1 MANPMNDA
9 FSTLLSAIKKNGT
22 NGNGNGN
29 GLKIRDRPD
38 YQEKL
43 KQINSHNWQRH
54 EQTGDL
60 LLDTPDQKRA
70 YQEMIMLSGSTSA
83 KKNVFREDLDFLKN
97 DNRSLGNVQVDG
109 VSSRVKANRSF
120 SKLTNPNQIKFNQR
134 AKYDLSLKAGAE
146 TRDYR
151 LKEGGKNSKQV
162 IKAMKEYGIYT
173 PEAYTEFQQW
183 NIRSVEDYISTI
195 PKGFTAGH
203 AKSAH
208 KGGPMTARNLWKEAS
223 GENYS
228 RQHKQDASDELLDAI
243 GADRSW
249 KIAVGKYFGLIEKT
263 EAEKLFNEED
273 MIESLA
279 TGNWK
284 SVLEKRKAAKT

>member
-1 MANPMNDA
+1 MANPMNEA
-9 FSTLLSAIKKNGT
+9 FSTLLSAIKKNPS
-22 NGNGNGN
+22 GNA
-29 GLKIRDRPD
+29 LKIRNRPD
-38 YQEKL
+38 YQTKL

-60 LLDTPDQKRA
+60 LLDTPDKKRV
-70 YQEMIMLSGSTSA
+70 YQEMLMLSGSTSA
-83 KKNVFREDLDFLKN
+83 NRNIFREDVDFLKQGG
-97 DNRSLGNVQVDG
+97 SLGNVVVDG
-109 VSSRVKANRSF
+109 TPSRVKANRSF
-120 SKLTNPNQIKFNQR
+120 SKLTNPNQIKFNNR
-134 AKYDLSLKAGAE
+134 ARYDQSLKAGAE

-162 IKAMKEYGIYT
+162 IQAMKEYGIYT
-173 PEAYTEFQQW
+173 PEKYTEFQQW
-183 NIRSVEDYISTI
+183 NIRSVEDYIATI

-203 AKSAH
+203 AKSAV

-249 KIAVGKYFGLIEKT
+249 KIAVGKYFGLIDKT
-263 EAEKLFNEED
+263 EAEKLFTEED

-279 TGNWK
+279 TGNWQ
-284 SVLEKRKAAKT
+284 SVLEKRRAAQT

>member
-1 MANPMNDA
+1 MNEA
-9 FSTLLSAIKKNGT
+9 FSTLLSAIKKNPTETTG
-22 NGNGNGN
+22 GR
-29 GLKIRDRPD
+29 KIRKRPD
-38 YQEKL
+38 YQAKL
-43 KQINSHNWQRH
+43 KEINSHNWQRH

-60 LLDTPDQKRA
+60 LLDTPDKKRV
-70 YQEMIMLSGSTSA
+70 YQEMLMLSGSTSA
-83 KKNVFREDLDFLKN
+83 SRNIFREDVDFLKQGG
-97 DNRSLGNVQVDG
+97 SLGNVVVDG
-109 VSSRVKANRSF
+109 TPSRVKANRSF
-120 SKLTNPNQIKFNQR
+120 SKLTNPNQIKFNNR

-151 LKEGGKNSKQV
+151 LKEGGKNSKEV

-183 NIRSVEDYISTI
+183 NIRSVEDYIATI
-195 PKGFTAGH
+195 PRGYTAGH
-203 AKSAH
+203 AKSAA

-228 RQHKQDASDELLDAI
+228 RQHKQDASEGLLDAI
-243 GADRSW
+243 GADRTW

-263 EAEKLFNEED
+263 EAEKLFTEDD

-279 TGNWK
+279 TGNWQ
-284 SVLEKRKAAKT
+284 SVLEKRRAAKT

>member
-1 MANPMNDA
+1 MNEA
-9 FSTLLSAIKKNGT
+9 FSTLLSAIKKNPTETTG
-22 NGNGNGN
+22 
-29 GLKIRDRPD
+29 GLKIRKRPD
-38 YQEKL
+38 YQTKL
-43 KQINSHNWQRH
+43 KEINSHNWQRH

-60 LLDTPDQKRA
+60 LLDTPDKKRV
-70 YQEMIMLSGSTSA
+70 YQEMLMWSGSTSA
-83 KKNVFREDLDFLKN
+83 SRNIFREDVDFLKQGG
-97 DNRSLGNVQVDG
+97 SLGNVVVDG
-109 VSSRVKANRSF
+109 TPSRVKANRSF
-120 SKLTNPNQIKFNQR
+120 SKLTNPNQIKFNNR

-151 LKEGGKNSKQV
+151 LKEGGKNSKEV

-183 NIRSVEDYISTI
+183 NIRSVEDYIATI
-195 PKGFTAGH
+195 PRGYTAGH
-203 AKSAH
+203 AKSAA

-243 GADRSW
+243 GADRTW
-249 KIAVGKYFGLIEKT
+249 KIAVGKYFGLVEKT
-263 EAEKLFNEED
+263 AAEKLFTEDD

-279 TGNWK
+279 TGNWQ
-284 SVLEKRKAAKT
+284 SVLEKRKAAQT

>member
-9 FSTLLSAIKKNGT
+9 FSTLLGALKKNG
-22 NGNGNGN
+22 NDS
-29 GLKIRDRPD
+29 LKIRQRPD
-38 YQEKL
+38 YQEML
-43 KQINSHNWQRH
+43 KEINSHNWVRH
-54 EQTGDL
+54 ETTGDL
-60 LLDTPDQKRA
+60 VIDNPEMKRS
-70 YQEMIMLSGSTSA
+70 YQRMIMLSGSTSA
-83 KKNVFREDLDFLKN
+83 KNNLFREDLDFLKN
-97 DNRSLGNVQVDG
+97 NNRGLGNVVIDG
-109 VSSRVKANRSF
+109 KPARVKANRGF
-120 SKLTNPNQIKFNQR
+120 SKLTDPRQIKFNDR

-151 LKEGGKNSKQV
+151 LKEGGKNSKAV

-173 PEAYTEFQQW
+173 PENYTEFQQW
-183 NIRSVEDYISTI
+183 NIRSVEDYIATI
-195 PKGFTAGH
+195 PKGYTAGH
-203 AKSAH
+203 AKSAA

-243 GADRSW
+243 GADRTW

-263 EAEKLFNEED
+263 EAEKLFTEDD
-273 MIESLA
+273 MIEALA

-284 SVLEKRKAAKT
+284 TVLEKRKAAKK

>member
-1 MANPMNDA
+1 MNEA
-9 FSTLLSAIKKNGT
+9 FSTLLSAIKKNPTETTG
-22 NGNGNGN
+22 
-29 GLKIRDRPD
+29 GLKIRKRPD
-38 YQEKL
+38 YQAKL
-43 KQINSHNWQRH
+43 KEINSHNWQRH

-60 LLDTPDQKRA
+60 LLDTPDKKRV
-70 YQEMIMLSGSTSA
+70 YQEMLMLSGSTSA
-83 KKNVFREDLDFLKN
+83 SRNIFREDVDFLKQGG
-97 DNRSLGNVQVDG
+97 SLGNVVVDG
-109 VSSRVKANRSF
+109 TPSRVKANRSF
-120 SKLTNPNQIKFNQR
+120 SKLTNPNQIKFNNR

-151 LKEGGKNSKQV
+151 LKEGGKNSKEV

-183 NIRSVEDYISTI
+183 NIRSVEDYIATI
-195 PKGFTAGH
+195 PRGYTAGH
-203 AKSAH
+203 AKSAA

-243 GADRSW
+243 GADRTW

-263 EAEKLFNEED
+263 EAEKLFTEDD

-279 TGNWK
+279 TGNWQ
-284 SVLEKRKAAKT
+284 SVLEKRRAAKT

>member
-1 MANPMNDA
+1 MNEA
-9 FSTLLSAIKKNGT
+9 FSTLLSAIKKNPTETTG
-22 NGNGNGN
+22 
-29 GLKIRDRPD
+29 GLKIRKRPD
-38 YQEKL
+38 YQTKL
-43 KQINSHNWQRH
+43 KEINSHNWQRH

-60 LLDTPDQKRA
+60 LLDTPDKKRV
-70 YQEMIMLSGSTSA
+70 YQEMLMLSGSTSA
-83 KKNVFREDLDFLKN
+83 SRNIFREDVDFLKQGG
-97 DNRSLGNVQVDG
+97 SLGNVVVDG
-109 VSSRVKANRSF
+109 TPSRVKANRSF
-120 SKLTNPNQIKFNQR
+120 SKLTNPNQIKFNNR

-151 LKEGGKNSKQV
+151 LKEGGKNSKEV

-183 NIRSVEDYISTI
+183 NIRSVEDYIATI
-195 PKGFTAGH
+195 PRGYTAGH
-203 AKSAH
+203 AKSAA

-243 GADRSW
+243 GADRTW

-263 EAEKLFNEED
+263 EAEKLFTEDD

-279 TGNWK
+279 TGNWQ
-284 SVLEKRKAAKT
+284 SVLEKRRAAKT

>member
-1 MANPMNDA
+1 MANPMNEA
-9 FSTLLSAIKKNGT
+9 FSTLLSAIKKNPTETTG
-22 NGNGNGN
+22 
-29 GLKIRDRPD
+29 GLKIRKRPD
-38 YQEKL
+38 YQAKL
-43 KQINSHNWQRH
+43 KEINSHNWQRH

-60 LLDTPDQKRA
+60 LLDTPDKKRV
-70 YQEMIMLSGSTSA
+70 YQEMLMLSGSTSA
-83 KKNVFREDLDFLKN
+83 SRNIFREDVDFLKQGG
-97 DNRSLGNVQVDG
+97 SLGNVVVDG
-109 VSSRVKANRSF
+109 TPSRVKANRSF
-120 SKLTNPNQIKFNQR
+120 SKLTNPNQIKFNNR

-151 LKEGGKNSKQV
+151 LKEGGKNSKEV

-183 NIRSVEDYISTI
+183 NIRSVEDYIATI
-195 PKGFTAGH
+195 PKGYTAGH
-203 AKSAH
+203 AKSAA

-243 GADRSW
+243 GADRTW

-263 EAEKLFNEED
+263 EAEKLFTEDD
-273 MIESLA
+273 MIEALA
-279 TGNWK
+279 TGNWQ
-284 SVLEKRKAAKT
+284 SVLEKRRAAQT

>member
-1 MANPMNDA
+1 
-9 FSTLLSAIKKNGT
+9 
-22 NGNGNGN
+22 
-29 GLKIRDRPD
+29 
-38 YQEKL
+38 
-43 KQINSHNWQRH
+43 
-54 EQTGDL
+54 
-60 LLDTPDQKRA
+60 
-70 YQEMIMLSGSTSA
+70 MLSGSTSA
-83 KKNVFREDLDFLKN
+83 SRNIFREDVDFLKQGG
-97 DNRSLGNVQVDG
+97 SLGNVVVDG
-109 VSSRVKANRSF
+109 TPSRVKANRSF
-120 SKLTNPNQIKFNQR
+120 SKLTNPNQIKFNNR

-151 LKEGGKNSKQV
+151 LKEGGKNSKEV

-183 NIRSVEDYISTI
+183 NIRSVEDYIATI
-195 PKGFTAGH
+195 PRGYTAGH
-203 AKSAH
+203 AKSAA

-243 GADRSW
+243 GADRTW

-263 EAEKLFNEED
+263 EAEKLFTEDD

-279 TGNWK
+279 TGNWQ
-284 SVLEKRKAAKT
+284 SVLEKRKAAQT

>member
-1 MANPMNDA
+1 MNEA
-9 FSTLLSAIKKNGT
+9 FSTLLSAIKKNPTETTG
-22 NGNGNGN
+22 
-29 GLKIRDRPD
+29 GLKIRKRPD
-38 YQEKL
+38 YQAKL
-43 KQINSHNWQRH
+43 KEINSHNWQRH

-60 LLDTPDQKRA
+60 LLDTPDKKRV
-70 YQEMIMLSGSTSA
+70 YQEMLMLSGSTSA
-83 KKNVFREDLDFLKN
+83 SRNIFREDVDFLKQGG
-97 DNRSLGNVQVDG
+97 SLGNVVVDG
-109 VSSRVKANRSF
+109 TPSRVKANRSF
-120 SKLTNPNQIKFNQR
+120 SKLTNPNQIKFNNR

-151 LKEGGKNSKQV
+151 LKEGGKNSKEV

-183 NIRSVEDYISTI
+183 NIRSVEDYIATI
-195 PKGFTAGH
+195 PRGYTAGH
-203 AKSAH
+203 AKSAA

-243 GADRSW
+243 GADRTW

-263 EAEKLFNEED
+263 EAEKLFTEDD

-279 TGNWK
+279 TGNWQ
-284 SVLEKRKAAKT
+284 SVLEKRKAAQT

>member
-1 MANPMNDA
+1 MNEA
-9 FSTLLSAIKKNGT
+9 FSTLLSAIKKNPTEATG
-22 NGNGNGN
+22 
-29 GLKIRDRPD
+29 GLKIRKRPD
-38 YQEKL
+38 YQAKL
-43 KQINSHNWQRH
+43 KEINSHNWQRH

-60 LLDTPDQKRA
+60 LLDTPDKKRV
-70 YQEMIMLSGSTSA
+70 YQEMLMLSGSTSA
-83 KKNVFREDLDFLKN
+83 SRNIFREDVDFLKQGG
-97 DNRSLGNVQVDG
+97 SLGNVVVDG
-109 VSSRVKANRSF
+109 TPSRVKANRSF
-120 SKLTNPNQIKFNQR
+120 SKLTNPNQIKFNNR

-151 LKEGGKNSKQV
+151 LKEGGKISKEV

-183 NIRSVEDYISTI
+183 NIRSVEDYIATI
-195 PKGFTAGH
+195 PKGYTAGH
-203 AKSAH
+203 AKSAA

-243 GADRSW
+243 GADRTW

-263 EAEKLFNEED
+263 EAEKLFTEDD
-273 MIESLA
+273 MIEALA
-279 TGNWK
+279 TGNWQ
-284 SVLEKRKAAKT
+284 SVLEKRRAAQT

>member
-1 MANPMNDA
+1 MNEA
-9 FSTLLSAIKKNGT
+9 FSTLLSAIKKNPTEATG
-22 NGNGNGN
+22 
-29 GLKIRDRPD
+29 GLKIRKRPD
-38 YQEKL
+38 YQAKL
-43 KQINSHNWQRH
+43 KEINSHNWQRH

-60 LLDTPDQKRA
+60 LLDTPDKKRV
-70 YQEMIMLSGSTSA
+70 YQEMLMLSGSTSA
-83 KKNVFREDLDFLKN
+83 SRNIFREDVDFLKQGG
-97 DNRSLGNVQVDG
+97 SLGNVVVDG
-109 VSSRVKANRSF
+109 TPSRVKANRSF
-120 SKLTNPNQIKFNQR
+120 SKLTNPNQIKFNNR

-151 LKEGGKNSKQV
+151 LKEGGKNSKEV

-183 NIRSVEDYISTI
+183 NIRSVEDYIATI
-195 PKGFTAGH
+195 PKGYTAGH
-203 AKSAH
+203 AKSAA

-243 GADRSW
+243 GADRTW

-263 EAEKLFNEED
+263 EAEKLFTEDD
-273 MIESLA
+273 MIEALA
-279 TGNWK
+279 TGNWQ
-284 SVLEKRKAAKT
+284 SVLEKRRAAQT

>member
-1 MANPMNDA
+1 MNEA
-9 FSTLLSAIKKNGT
+9 FSTLLSAIKKNPSE
-22 NGNGNGN
+22 NA
-29 GLKIRDRPD
+29 LKIRNRPD
-38 YQEKL
+38 YQTKL

-60 LLDTPDQKRA
+60 LLDTPDKKRV
-70 YQEMIMLSGSTSA
+70 YQEMLMLSGSTSA
-83 KKNVFREDLDFLKN
+83 NRNIFREDVDFLKQGG
-97 DNRSLGNVQVDG
+97 SLGNVVVDG
-109 VSSRVKANRSF
+109 TPSRVKANRSF
-120 SKLTNPNQIKFNQR
+120 SKLTNPNQIKFNNR
-134 AKYDLSLKAGAE
+134 ARYDQSLKAGAE

-151 LKEGGKNSKQV
+151 LKEKGANSKAV

-173 PEAYTEFQQW
+173 PEKYIEFQQW
-183 NIRSVEDYISTI
+183 NIRSVESYIATI

-203 AKSAH
+203 AKSAA

-263 EAEKLFNEED
+263 EAEKLFTEED

-279 TGNWK
+279 TGNWQ
-284 SVLEKRKAAKT
+284 SVLEKRRAAQT

>member
-1 MANPMNDA
+1 MNEA
-9 FSTLLSAIKKNGT
+9 FSTLLSAIKKNPTETTG
-22 NGNGNGN
+22 
-29 GLKIRDRPD
+29 GLKIRKRPD
-38 YQEKL
+38 YQAKL
-43 KQINSHNWQRH
+43 KEINSHNWQRH

-60 LLDTPDQKRA
+60 LLDTPDKKRV
-70 YQEMIMLSGSTSA
+70 YQEMLMLSGSTSA
-83 KKNVFREDLDFLKN
+83 SRNIFREDVDFLKQGG
-97 DNRSLGNVQVDG
+97 SLGNVVVDG
-109 VSSRVKANRSF
+109 TPSRVKANRSF
-120 SKLTNPNQIKFNQR
+120 SKLTNPNQIKFNNR

-151 LKEGGKNSKQV
+151 LKEGGKNSKEV

-183 NIRSVEDYISTI
+183 NIRSVEDYIATI
-195 PKGFTAGH
+195 PKGYTAGH
-203 AKSAH
+203 AKSAA

-243 GADRSW
+243 GADRTW

-263 EAEKLFNEED
+263 EAEKLFTEDD
-273 MIESLA
+273 MIEALA
-279 TGNWK
+279 TGNWQ
-284 SVLEKRKAAKT
+284 SVLEKRRAAQT

>member
-1 MANPMNDA
+1 MANPMNEA
-9 FSTLLSAIKKNGT
+9 FSTLLSAIKKNPTETTG
-22 NGNGNGN
+22 
-29 GLKIRDRPD
+29 GLKIRKRPD
-38 YQEKL
+38 YQAKL
-43 KQINSHNWQRH
+43 KEINSHNWQRH

-60 LLDTPDQKRA
+60 LLDTPDKKRV
-70 YQEMIMLSGSTSA
+70 YQEMLMLSGSTSA
-83 KKNVFREDLDFLKN
+83 SRNIFREDVDFLKQGG
-97 DNRSLGNVQVDG
+97 SLGNVVVDG
-109 VSSRVKANRSF
+109 TPSRVKANRSF
-120 SKLTNPNQIKFNQR
+120 SKLTNPNQIKFNNR

-151 LKEGGKNSKQV
+151 LKEGGKNSKEV

-183 NIRSVEDYISTI
+183 NIRSVEDYIATI
-195 PKGFTAGH
+195 PRGYTAGH
-203 AKSAH
+203 AKSAA

-243 GADRSW
+243 GADRTW

-263 EAEKLFNEED
+263 EAEKLFTEDD

-279 TGNWK
+279 TGNWQ
-284 SVLEKRKAAKT
+284 SVLEKRKAAQT

>member
-1 MANPMNDA
+1 MNEA
-9 FSTLLSAIKKNGT
+9 FSTLLSAIKKNPTETTG
-22 NGNGNGN
+22 
-29 GLKIRDRPD
+29 GLKIRKRPD
-38 YQEKL
+38 YQAKL
-43 KQINSHNWQRH
+43 KEINSHNWQRH

-60 LLDTPDQKRA
+60 LLDTPDKNRV
-70 YQEMIMLSGSTSA
+70 YQEMLMLSGSTSA
-83 KKNVFREDLDFLKN
+83 SRNIFREDVDFLKQGG
-97 DNRSLGNVQVDG
+97 SLGNVVVDG
-109 VSSRVKANRSF
+109 TPSRVKANRRF
-120 SKLTNPNQIKFNQR
+120 SKLTNPNQIKFNNR

-146 TRDYR
+146 TRDYK
-151 LKEGGKNSKQV
+151 LKEGGKNSKEV

-183 NIRSVEDYISTI
+183 NIRSVEDYIATI
-195 PKGFTAGH
+195 PRGYTAGH
-203 AKSAH
+203 AKSAA

-243 GADRSW
+243 GADRTW

-263 EAEKLFNEED
+263 EAEKLFTEDD

-279 TGNWK
+279 TGNWQ
-284 SVLEKRKAAKT
+284 SVLEKRRAAKT

>member
-1 MANPMNDA
+1 MNEA
-9 FSTLLSAIKKNGT
+9 FSTLLSAIKKNPTETTG
-22 NGNGNGN
+22 
-29 GLKIRDRPD
+29 GLKIRKRPD
-38 YQEKL
+38 YQAKL
-43 KQINSHNWQRH
+43 KEINSHNWQRH

-60 LLDTPDQKRA
+60 LLDTPDKKRV
-70 YQEMIMLSGSTSA
+70 YQEMLMLSGSTSA
-83 KKNVFREDLDFLKN
+83 SRNIFREDVDFLKQGG
-97 DNRSLGNVQVDG
+97 SLGNVVVDG
-109 VSSRVKANRSF
+109 TPSRVKANRSF
-120 SKLTNPNQIKFNQR
+120 SKLTNPNQIKFNNR

-151 LKEGGKNSKQV
+151 LKEGGKNSKEV

-183 NIRSVEDYISTI
+183 NIRSVEDYIATI
-195 PKGFTAGH
+195 PRGYTAGH
-203 AKSAH
+203 AKSAA

-243 GADRSW
+243 GADRTW

-263 EAEKLFNEED
+263 EAEKLFTEDD

-284 SVLEKRKAAKT
+284 TVLEKRKAAKK

>member
-1 MANPMNDA
+1 MANPMNEA
-9 FSTLLSAIKKNGT
+9 FSTLLSAIKKNPTETTG
-22 NGNGNGN
+22 
-29 GLKIRDRPD
+29 GLKIRKRPD
-38 YQEKL
+38 YQAKL
-43 KQINSHNWQRH
+43 KEINSHNWQRH

-60 LLDTPDQKRA
+60 LLDTPDKKRV
-70 YQEMIMLSGSTSA
+70 YQEMLMLSGSTSA
-83 KKNVFREDLDFLKN
+83 SRNIFREDVDFLKQGG
-97 DNRSLGNVQVDG
+97 SLGNVVVDG
-109 VSSRVKANRSF
+109 TPSRVKANRSF
-120 SKLTNPNQIKFNQR
+120 SKLTNPNQIKFNNR

-151 LKEGGKNSKQV
+151 LKEGGKNSKEV

-183 NIRSVEDYISTI
+183 NIRSVEDYIATI
-195 PKGFTAGH
+195 PRGYTAGH
-203 AKSAH
+203 AKSAA

-243 GADRSW
+243 GADRTW

-263 EAEKLFNEED
+263 EAEKLFTEDD
-273 MIESLA
+273 MIEALA
-279 TGNWK
+279 TGNWQ
-284 SVLEKRKAAKT
+284 SVLEKRRAAQT

>member
-1 MANPMNDA
+1 MANPMNEA
-9 FSTLLSAIKKNGT
+9 FSTLLSAIKKNPSE
-22 NGNGNGN
+22 NA
-29 GLKIRDRPD
+29 LKIRNRPD
-38 YQEKL
+38 YQTKL

-60 LLDTPDQKRA
+60 LLDTPDKKRV
-70 YQEMIMLSGSTSA
+70 YQEMLMLSGSTSA
-83 KKNVFREDLDFLKN
+83 NRNIFREDVDFLKQGG
-97 DNRSLGNVQVDG
+97 SLGNVVVDG
-109 VSSRVKANRSF
+109 TPSRVKANRSF
-120 SKLTNPNQIKFNQR
+120 SKLTNPNQIKFNNR
-134 AKYDLSLKAGAE
+134 ARYDQSLKAGAE

-151 LKEGGKNSKQV
+151 LKEKGANSKAV

-173 PEAYTEFQQW
+173 PEKYIEFQQW
-183 NIRSVEDYISTI
+183 NIRSVESYIATI

-203 AKSAH
+203 AKSAA

-263 EAEKLFNEED
+263 EAEKLFTEED

-279 TGNWK
+279 TGNWQ
-284 SVLEKRKAAKT
+284 SVLEKRRAAQT

>member
-1 MANPMNDA
+1 MNEA
-9 FSTLLSAIKKNGT
+9 FSTLLSAIKKNPTETTG
-22 NGNGNGN
+22 
-29 GLKIRDRPD
+29 GLKIRKRPD
-38 YQEKL
+38 YQAKL
-43 KQINSHNWQRH
+43 KEINSHNWQRH

-60 LLDTPDQKRA
+60 LLDTPDKKRV
-70 YQEMIMLSGSTSA
+70 YQEMLMLSGSTSA
-83 KKNVFREDLDFLKN
+83 SRNIFREDVDFLKQGG
-97 DNRSLGNVQVDG
+97 SLGNVVVDG
-109 VSSRVKANRSF
+109 TPSRVKANRSF
-120 SKLTNPNQIKFNQR
+120 SKLTNPNQIKFNNR

-151 LKEGGKNSKQV
+151 LKEGGKNSKEV

-183 NIRSVEDYISTI
+183 NIRSVEDYIATI
-195 PKGFTAGH
+195 PRGYTAGH
-203 AKSAH
+203 AKSAA

-243 GADRSW
+243 GADRTW

-263 EAEKLFNEED
+263 EAEKLFTEDD

-279 TGNWK
+279 TGNWQ
-284 SVLEKRKAAKT
+284 SVLEKRRAAQT

>member
-1 MANPMNDA
+1 MANPMNEA
-9 FSTLLSAIKKNGT
+9 FSTLLSAIKKNPSE
-22 NGNGNGN
+22 NA
-29 GLKIRDRPD
+29 LKIRNRPD
-38 YQEKL
+38 YQTKL

-60 LLDTPDQKRA
+60 LLDTPDKKRV
-70 YQEMIMLSGSTSA
+70 YQEMLMLSGSTSA
-83 KKNVFREDLDFLKN
+83 NRNIFREDVDFLKQGG
-97 DNRSLGNVQVDG
+97 SLGNVVVDG
-109 VSSRVKANRSF
+109 TPSRVKANRSF
-120 SKLTNPNQIKFNQR
+120 SKLTNPNQIKFNNR
-134 AKYDLSLKAGAE
+134 ARYDQSLKAGAE
-146 TRDYR
+146 NRDYR
-151 LKEGGKNSKQV
+151 LKEKGANSKAV

-173 PEAYTEFQQW
+173 PEKYIEFQQW
-183 NIRSVEDYISTI
+183 NIRSVESYIATI

-203 AKSAH
+203 AKSAA

-223 GENYS
+223 SENYS

-263 EAEKLFNEED
+263 EAEKLFTEED

-279 TGNWK
+279 TGNWQ
-284 SVLEKRKAAKT
+284 SVLEKRRAAQT

>member
-1 MANPMNDA
+1 MNEA
-9 FSTLLSAIKKNGT
+9 FSTLLSAIKKNPTETTG
-22 NGNGNGN
+22 
-29 GLKIRDRPD
+29 GLKIRKRPD
-38 YQEKL
+38 YQAKL
-43 KQINSHNWQRH
+43 KEINSHNWQRH

-60 LLDTPDQKRA
+60 LLDTPDKKRV
-70 YQEMIMLSGSTSA
+70 YQEMLMLSGSTSA
-83 KKNVFREDLDFLKN
+83 SRNIFREDVDFLKQGG
-97 DNRSLGNVQVDG
+97 SLGNVVVDG
-109 VSSRVKANRSF
+109 TPSRVKANRSF
-120 SKLTNPNQIKFNQR
+120 SKLTNPNQIKFNNR

-151 LKEGGKNSKQV
+151 LKEGGKNSKEV

-183 NIRSVEDYISTI
+183 NIRSVEDYIATI
-195 PKGFTAGH
+195 PRGYTAGH
-203 AKSAH
+203 AKSAA
-208 KGGPMTARNLWKEAS
+208 KGGPMTARNIWKEAS

-243 GADRSW
+243 GADRTW

-263 EAEKLFNEED
+263 EAEKLFTEDD

-279 TGNWK
+279 TGNWQ
-284 SVLEKRKAAKT
+284 SVLEKRRAAKT

>member
-1 MANPMNDA
+1 MANPMNEA
-9 FSTLLSAIKKNGT
+9 FSTLLSAIKKNPTEATG
-22 NGNGNGN
+22 
-29 GLKIRDRPD
+29 GLKIRKRPD
-38 YQEKL
+38 YQAKL
-43 KQINSHNWQRH
+43 KEINSHNWQRH

-60 LLDTPDQKRA
+60 LLDTPDKKRV
-70 YQEMIMLSGSTSA
+70 YQEMLMLSGSTSA
-83 KKNVFREDLDFLKN
+83 SRNIFREDVDFLKQGG
-97 DNRSLGNVQVDG
+97 SLGNVVVDG
-109 VSSRVKANRSF
+109 TPSRVKANRSF
-120 SKLTNPNQIKFNQR
+120 SKLTNPNQIKFNNR

-151 LKEGGKNSKQV
+151 LKEGGKNSKEV

-183 NIRSVEDYISTI
+183 NIRSVEDYIATI
-195 PKGFTAGH
+195 PKGYTAGH
-203 AKSAH
+203 AKSAA

-243 GADRSW
+243 GADRTW

-263 EAEKLFNEED
+263 EAEKLFTEDD
-273 MIESLA
+273 MIEALA
-279 TGNWK
+279 TGNWQ
-284 SVLEKRKAAKT
+284 SVLEKRRAAQT

>member
-1 MANPMNDA
+1 MNDA
-9 FSTLLSAIKKNGT
+9 FSTLLSAIKKNGA

-29 GLKIRDRPD
+29 GLKIRNRPD
-38 YQEKL
+38 YNEML
-43 KQINSHNWQRH
+43 KEMNSHNWVRH

-60 LLDTPDQKRA
+60 ILDTPEIKKS
-70 YQEMIMLSGSTSA
+70 YQRMIMLSGSTSSSRNIF
-83 KKNVFREDLDFLKN
+83 KDDIDFGKG
-97 DNRSLGNVQVDG
+97 SMGK
-109 VSSRVKANRSF
+109 VSVGGKSARVKASVAFN
-120 SKLTNPNQIKFNQR
+120 KLTNPNQIKFNEK
-134 AKYDLSLKAGAE
+134 AKYDASLLRGAE

-151 LKEGGKNSKQV
+151 LKEGGKNSKEV

-173 PEAYTEFQQW
+173 PENYVEFQQW

-203 AKSAH
+203 AKSAA

-243 GADRSW
+243 GADRTW

-263 EAEKLFNEED
+263 EAEKLFTEDD
-273 MIESLA
+273 MIQALA
-279 TGNWK
+279 TGEWK
-284 SVLEKRKAAKT
+284 SILEKRRAAKT

>member
-1 MANPMNDA
+1 MANPMNEA
-9 FSTLLSAIKKNGT
+9 FSTLLSAIKKNPSE
-22 NGNGNGN
+22 NA
-29 GLKIRDRPD
+29 LKIRNRPD
-38 YQEKL
+38 YQTKL

-60 LLDTPDQKRA
+60 LLDTPDKKRV
-70 YQEMIMLSGSTSA
+70 YQEMLMLSGSTSA
-83 KKNVFREDLDFLKN
+83 NRNIFREDVDFLKQGG
-97 DNRSLGNVQVDG
+97 SLGNVVVDG
-109 VSSRVKANRSF
+109 TPSRVKANRSF
-120 SKLTNPNQIKFNQR
+120 SKLTNPNQIKFNNR
-134 AKYDLSLKAGAE
+134 ARYDQSLKAGAE

-151 LKEGGKNSKQV
+151 LKEKGANSKAV

-173 PEAYTEFQQW
+173 PEKYIEFQQW
-183 NIRSVEDYISTI
+183 NIRSVESYIATI

-203 AKSAH
+203 AKSAA

-263 EAEKLFNEED
+263 EAEKLFTEED

-279 TGNWK
+279 TGNWQ
-284 SVLEKRKAAKT
+284 SVLEKRKAAQT

>member
-1 MANPMNDA
+1 MNEA
-9 FSTLLSAIKKNGT
+9 FSTLLSAIKKNPSE
-22 NGNGNGN
+22 NA
-29 GLKIRDRPD
+29 LKIRNRPD
-38 YQEKL
+38 YQTKL

-60 LLDTPDQKRA
+60 LLDTPDKKRV
-70 YQEMIMLSGSTSA
+70 YQEMLMLSGSTSA
-83 KKNVFREDLDFLKN
+83 NRNIFREDVDFLKQGG
-97 DNRSLGNVQVDG
+97 SLGNVVVDG
-109 VSSRVKANRSF
+109 TPSRVKANRSF
-120 SKLTNPNQIKFNQR
+120 SKLTNPNQIKFNNR
-134 AKYDLSLKAGAE
+134 ARYDQSLKAGAE
-146 TRDYR
+146 NRDYR
-151 LKEGGKNSKQV
+151 LKEKGANSKAV

-173 PEAYTEFQQW
+173 PEKYIEFQQW
-183 NIRSVEDYISTI
+183 NIRSVESYIATI

-203 AKSAH
+203 AKSAA

-223 GENYS
+223 SENYS

-263 EAEKLFNEED
+263 EAEKLFTEED

-279 TGNWK
+279 TGNWQ
-284 SVLEKRKAAKT
+284 SVLEKRRAAQT

>member
-1 MANPMNDA
+1 MNEA
-9 FSTLLSAIKKNGT
+9 FSTLLSAIKKNPTETTG
-22 NGNGNGN
+22 
-29 GLKIRDRPD
+29 GLKIRKRPD
-38 YQEKL
+38 YQAKL
-43 KQINSHNWQRH
+43 KEINSHNWQRH

-60 LLDTPDQKRA
+60 LLDTPDKKRV
-70 YQEMIMLSGSTSA
+70 YQEMLMLSGSTSA
-83 KKNVFREDLDFLKN
+83 SRNIFREDVDFLKQGG
-97 DNRSLGNVQVDG
+97 SLGNVVVDG
-109 VSSRVKANRSF
+109 TPSRVKANRSF
-120 SKLTNPNQIKFNQR
+120 SKLTNPNQIKFNNR

-151 LKEGGKNSKQV
+151 LKEGGKNSKEV

-183 NIRSVEDYISTI
+183 NIRSVEDYIATI
-195 PKGFTAGH
+195 PRGYTAGH
-203 AKSAH
+203 AKSAA

-243 GADRSW
+243 GADRTW

-263 EAEKLFNEED
+263 EAEKLFTEDD
-273 MIESLA
+273 MIEALA
-279 TGNWK
+279 TGNWQ
-284 SVLEKRKAAKT
+284 SVLEKRRAAQT

>member
-1 MANPMNDA
+1 MNEA
-9 FSTLLSAIKKNGT
+9 FSTLLSAIKKNPTETTG
-22 NGNGNGN
+22 GR
-29 GLKIRDRPD
+29 KIRKRPD
-38 YQEKL
+38 YQAKL
-43 KQINSHNWQRH
+43 KEINSHNWQRH

-60 LLDTPDQKRA
+60 LLDTPDKKRV
-70 YQEMIMLSGSTSA
+70 YQEMLMLSGSTSA
-83 KKNVFREDLDFLKN
+83 SRNIFREDVDFLKQGG
-97 DNRSLGNVQVDG
+97 SLGNVVVDG
-109 VSSRVKANRSF
+109 TPSRVKANRSF
-120 SKLTNPNQIKFNQR
+120 SKLTNPNQIKFNNR

-151 LKEGGKNSKQV
+151 LKEGGKNSKEV

-183 NIRSVEDYISTI
+183 NIRSVEDYIATI
-195 PKGFTAGH
+195 PRGYTAGH
-203 AKSAH
+203 AKSAA

-243 GADRSW
+243 GADRTW

-263 EAEKLFNEED
+263 EAEKLFTEDD

-279 TGNWK
+279 TGNWQ
-284 SVLEKRKAAKT
+284 SVLEKRRAAKT

>member
-1 MANPMNDA
+1 MNEA
-9 FSTLLSAIKKNGT
+9 FSTLLSAIKKNPTETTG
-22 NGNGNGN
+22 
-29 GLKIRDRPD
+29 GLKIRKRPD
-38 YQEKL
+38 YQTKL
-43 KQINSHNWQRH
+43 KEINSHNWQRH

-60 LLDTPDQKRA
+60 LLDTPDKKRV
-70 YQEMIMLSGSTSA
+70 YQEMLMLSGSTSA
-83 KKNVFREDLDFLKN
+83 SRNIFREDVDFLKQGG
-97 DNRSLGNVQVDG
+97 SLGNVVVDG
-109 VSSRVKANRSF
+109 TPSRVKANRSF
-120 SKLTNPNQIKFNQR
+120 SKLTNPNQIKFNNR

-151 LKEGGKNSKQV
+151 LKEGGKNSKEV

-183 NIRSVEDYISTI
+183 NIRSVEDYIATI
-195 PKGFTAGH
+195 PRGYTAGH
-203 AKSAH
+203 AKSAA

-243 GADRSW
+243 GADRTW

-263 EAEKLFNEED
+263 EAEKLFTEDD

-279 TGNWK
+279 TGNWQ
-284 SVLEKRKAAKT
+284 SVLEKRKAAQT